1 MKSLLALSTV
11 FLWGSFTQTVF
22 ADSSNLVGTYEGTI
36 WANSDEPGTTEFY
49 LTTDQ
54 KIEGKYVFIDGVSG
68 DEGKG
73 LLNNCDLS
81 GLVLHCIWNDEWGTG
96 DFVIEFEEDF
106 SSFAGQWFDEISED
120 GRDVTSQSGHT
131 WDGVKQK

>member
-49 LTTDQ
+49 LTADQ
-54 KIEGKYVFIDGVSG
+54 KI
-68 DEGKG
+68 
-73 LLNNCDLS
+73 
-81 GLVLHCIWNDEWGTG
+81 
-96 DFVIEFEEDF
+96 
-106 SSFAGQWFDEISED
+106 
-120 GRDVTSQSGHT
+120 
-131 WDGVKQK
+131 